1 MKNVLKSYIGL
12 HKDFSFL
19 KILLWI
25 LLVFYPLGAPCQ
37 GSDGVILSANFSTD
51 RAVYFQNKEYII
63 KEKDTLVDLAVAFK
77 VGYQHL
83 VSANPGIDPW
93 VPPPGQKILIPYQVI
108 IPQDFLLPERT
119 YILIN
124 LPEMRLYFFDANK
137 LYVFPVG
144 IADEGKI
151 SPEGTYTI
159 VRKKEK
165 PTWYPP
171 PSILAEDPS
180 LPKVVPPGPDN
191 PLGDYALYLDRGNY
205 LIHGTNKEESVGR
218 RTTHGCFRLYR
229 EHIAFL
235 YHNVPLKTK
244 VFIVYQ
250 PIKVAIEGKKIF
262 LQVFPDFEKR
272 VPNPFYYVLRKLSA
286 LAELRGED
294 FRLNLLKLEEALE
307 RADGLVYE
315 VGRLTKPSSQTFSS
329 REKR

>member
-1 MKNVLKSYIGL
+1 MKNVLKSHKGL
-12 HKDFSFL
+12 HKDFSLL
-19 KILLWI
+19 KIFLWI
-25 LLVFYPLGAPCQ
+25 LLLFYPFGAPCQ
-37 GSDGVILSANFSTD
+37 GSDGVILSANFSTE
-51 RAVYFQNKEYII
+51 RAVYFQNKEYVI
-63 KEKDTLVDLAVAFK
+63 KDKDTLVDLAVAFK

-83 VSANPGIDPW
+83 VSANPGVDPW

-108 IPQDFLLPERT
+108 IPQDFLYPERT

-124 LPEMRLYFFDANK
+124 FPEMRLYFFEAHK

-151 SPEGTYTI
+151 TPEGTYTI
-159 VRKKEK
+159 VRKQEK

-171 PSILAEDPS
+171 PSILAEDS
-180 LPKVVPPGPDN
+180 TLPKVVPPGPDN

-218 RTTHGCFRLYR
+218 RTTHGCFRLYK

-235 YHNVPLKTK
+235 YQNVPLKTK

-250 PIKVAIEGKKIF
+250 PFKIAIEGKKIF

-272 VPNPFYYVLRKLSA
+272 IQNPFYHVLRRISA

-315 VGRLTKPSSQTFSS
+315 VGRLTKPSSQTSSS